1 LPLNLLNAFNWEA
14 RDEELRNSKVCSR
27 FLGRMETVSPL
38 MCAWWRIMGVQ
49 CRSAAI
55 TDVVDSLG
63 CLQISFGDG
72 QTGLHFHFVVFMSCS
87 IKAKSWWLAGGLQWI
102 SCHAPVKSVCRAWIY
117 PRGYV
122 YTCALLVHAQSVH
135 KRTQK
140 YWYLL
145 VIFLGKSMLLA
156 KGATNSNPL
165 WKFSFVSKT
174 RPQLWPTLKLFGRE
188 PGPRFVYWLQF

>member
-1 LPLNLLNAFNWEA
+1 MPSNFFWRWADWFAFPFRSIYVMQYQGQVMVASGRAAMNFLPCP
-14 RDEELRNSKVCSR
+14 REE
-27 FLGRMETVSPL
+27 RMPC
-38 MCAWWRIMGVQ
+38 MN
-49 CRSAAI
+49 
-55 TDVVDSLG
+55 
-63 CLQISFGDG
+63 
-72 QTGLHFHFVVFMSCS
+72 
-87 IKAKSWWLAGGLQWI
+87 
-102 SCHAPVKSVCRAWIY
+102 Y